1 MQFLAIILMSVLLWW
16 PGAGVA
22 QRDWEP
28 LPPPFCGEL
37 SEADCQL
44 LIDSQELMRS
54 VSSFQMSISTQ
65 AGVRGIPN
73 VADEDLAFDMQ
84 ANAIFHIDPEWS
96 EKMRQLIL
104 AAGGED
110 EDEEALADPYEK
122 MVELLLQFYETAA
135 MDIQMQMALPQALL
149 DAVEQEGGVP
159 SLDQLTVEMRMLDGY
174 VYINMDKLAESSP
187 DLRAQLERER
197 LNGWIGLDAVSQ
209 IRSDLLR
216 SADTNESLR
225 LWMGLG
231 RLMGD
236 AAIRQLLDPYVT
248 VERLDDEQRGGEQ
261 VAVFRTSLDFARL
274 AARPDFS
281 RLLRLLVDYA
291 GGVSG
296 EAVNEQEVGMMLLGF
311 QIFANLLARAS
322 QFEMLQAIG
331 IDTPYLY
338 QQALSVRLDLGG
350 LLAFLALTGEDLPAE
365 LRGAKP
371 IFALKIDYGY
381 RDFDAAPAVEKPAD
395 ATIIPL
401 DSLDQETINLIS

>member
-16 PGAGVA
+16 PGVGVA

-296 EAVNEQEVGMMLLGF
+296 EAVNEQEVGMALLGF

-365 LRGAKP
+365 LRRAKP

-381 RDFDAAPAVEKPAD
+381 RDFDAALAVEKPAD

>member
-1 MQFLAIILMSVLLWW
+1 
-16 PGAGVA
+16 
-22 QRDWEP
+22 
-28 LPPPFCGEL
+28 
-37 SEADCQL
+37 
-44 LIDSQELMRS
+44 
-54 VSSFQMSISTQ
+54 
-65 AGVRGIPN
+65 
-73 VADEDLAFDMQ
+73 
-84 ANAIFHIDPEWS
+84 
-96 EKMRQLIL
+96 
-104 AAGGED
+104 
-110 EDEEALADPYEK
+110 
-122 MVELLLQFYETAA
+122 
-135 MDIQMQMALPQALL
+135 
-149 DAVEQEGGVP
+149 
-159 SLDQLTVEMRMLDGY
+159 
-174 VYINMDKLAESSP
+174 
-187 DLRAQLERER
+187 
-197 LNGWIGLDAVSQ
+197 
-209 IRSDLLR
+209 
-216 SADTNESLR
+216 
-225 LWMGLG
+225 MGLG

-296 EAVNEQEVGMMLLGF
+296 EAVNEQEVGMALLGF
-311 QIFANLLARAS
+311 QIFANLLVRAS

-381 RDFDAAPAVEKPAD
+381 CDFDAAPAVEKPAD